1 MYSSNFILGQRENE
15 MHFGTFIRGWT
26 EMFNKMCYEERQIET
41 GVEVEGSCVPPDA
54 SWAHLQVQRSLS
66 LSLVLNWVPVW
77 VRLLVRP
84 AVPLKPS
91 A

>member
-1 MYSSNFILGQRENE
+1 MKCS
-15 MHFGTFIRGWT
+15 FGTFTRGWI
-26 EMFNKMCYEERQIET
+26 EMFNKKCCKERQIKMKQLR
-41 GVEVEGSCVPPDA
+41 VPPDA
-54 SWAHLQVQRSLS
+54 SWEHLQVQRSLS
-66 LSLVLNWVPVW
+66 LSLVLNGVPVW

>member
-1 MYSSNFILGQRENE
+1 MLFR
-15 MHFGTFIRGWT
+15 TFTRGWI
-26 EMFNKMCYEERQIET
+26 EMFNRIRYKET
-41 GVEVEGSCVPPDA
+41 DWNGSGRGAEAGGGGGHCVPPDA

-77 VRLLVRP
+77 VRLFVRP
-84 AVPLKPS
+84 AVPLKRS

>member
-1 MYSSNFILGQRENE
+1 MCNRIHYKETDWNGSG
-15 MHFGTFIRGWT
+15 RGA
-26 EMFNKMCYEERQIET
+26 EAGGGGHCI
-41 GVEVEGSCVPPDA
+41 PPDA

-84 AVPLKPS
+84 AVPLKRS

>member
-1 MYSSNFILGQRENE
+1 
-15 MHFGTFIRGWT
+15 MHFGTFTRGWI
-26 EMFNKMCYEERQIET
+26 EMFNKTCCKEGQIET
-41 GVEVEGSCVPPDA
+41 GEVEGICKPPDA